1 MNWKPLINLVDGI
14 NQSNEVLV
22 LDDDE
27 GTDLTT
33 TGTDETEST
42 CAIVTIVLS
51 IEGNRTK
58 PRTKMNSWQDVWDA
72 LSMMGAHVMEEDALL
87 SAEVLWTPERRGD
100 VWTRRDIA
108 AFYPDLRV
116 I

>member
-1 MNWKPLINLVDGI
+1 M
-14 NQSNEVLV
+14 
-22 LDDDE
+22 DDS
-27 GTDLTT
+27 TLQ
-33 TGTDETEST
+33 ETQST

-51 IEGNRTK
+51 IAGDQTK
-58 PRTKMNSWQDVWDA
+58 PCTEMNSWQDVSDT
-72 LSMMGAHVMEEDALL
+72 LSLISAHVVKEDCML

-108 AFYPDLRV
+108 SFYPDLRV